1 MNETSTP
8 APATGPTTEERQWG
22 LAAHL
27 SALVGFIVPLG
38 NVIGPLVVWLIKREQ
53 MPFVA
58 DQGREALNFNIS
70 VGIVAL
76 GLILLTVV
84 SFGFGI
90 FITGPLGFAL
100 AIAWFVLTII
110 AGIRANEGQL
120 YRYPF
125 SWKLVK

>member
-1 MNETSTP
+1 MNETSTS
-8 APATGPTTEERQWG
+8 APASGPTAEERQWG

-70 VGIVAL
+70 VGIIAL
-76 GLILLTVV
+76 GLILLTVM
-84 SFGFGI
+84 SFGIGI
-90 FITGPLGFAL
+90 FITGPIGGVL

-125 SWKLVK
+125 SWKLVR